1 MKTAMKIVL
10 GAAVLLV
17 IGGLLGMF
25 FFNGAL
31 GRSPVVR
38 TNNFNFSSGMMG
50 DYDNSFGR
58 GMWGGN
64 DIYDDANTG
73 EKIDFEELEQ
83 SVSRYIDQY
92 EEELVISDIFV
103 FENSDYYFSIMEA
116 DTGLGAMELLVNPYT
131 GDIYPE
137 FGPNMMWNQK
147 YGMHGSGGYGMMGR
161 SRGMMGRGN
170 YSNSFSSNET
180 ERNAISSEDAQS
192 AAAQYIDDKT
202 DEDYTVSSEG
212 HEFYGYYTFH
222 LEQDGETVGM
232 LSVNGFTGEVWYHS
246 WHGTVERVIDGH
258 VE

>member
-17 IGGLLGMF
+17 IGGLIGMF
-25 FFNGAL
+25 FFNGAF

-38 TNNFNFSSGMMG
+38 ANNFNFSRGMMG

-64 DIYDDANTG
+64 DIYDDTNG
-73 EKIDFEELEQ
+73 DVKIDFEDLEQ
-83 SVSRYIDQY
+83 RVSSYIDQY
-92 EEELVISDIFV
+92 EEALVISDIFV
-103 FENSDYYFSIMEA
+103 FGNSDYYFSIMEE

-137 FGPNMMWNQK
+137 FGPNMMWNLK

-161 SRGMMGRGN
+161 GS
-170 YSNSFSSNET
+170 YSASFSSNET
-180 ERNAISSEDAQS
+180 ESNTISSEDAQS

-222 LEQDGETVGM
+222 LEKDGETVGM
-232 LSVNGFTGEVWYHS
+232 MSVNGFTGEVWYHS